1 MSWINHEDFLQ
12 KEFRIKIR
20 KTDSLHWPW
29 VGAAFLWQISE
40 IVGHTNSFS
49 FGELE
54 NLIMWYKTQLSSVPT
69 SVRRGF
75 SLVSFLFTWKVLHT
89 FRFERKLCSTKK
101 ISDRSK
107 RKFWIKDLT
116 LDYYS
121 FEICHLKILVKVRSY
136 WKSLIC
142 HLKIWRGNL
151 ELIFNWNA
159 LPWFPYLTCK
169 REIQRF
175 LLCWPDSSQWV
186 EFYSLGAFQIFIFQR
201 Y

>member
-1 MSWINHEDFLQ
+1 MITRKSDVRTEYKYNVDLQRGSKVLLVGSKEDTNPTFTIIIWKKRDFSPIVNGLSYLNHRNFLQ
-12 KEFRIKIR
+12 KEIRINIR

-89 FRFERKLCSTKK
+89 FFNSKENYAVQKK
-101 ISDRSK
+101 SRIVQREVLNK
-107 RKFWIKDLT
+107 RPHIRL
-116 LDYYS
+116 
-121 FEICHLKILVKVRSY
+121 
-136 WKSLIC
+136 
-142 HLKIWRGNL
+142 
-151 ELIFNWNA
+151 
-159 LPWFPYLTCK
+159 
-169 REIQRF
+169 
-175 LLCWPDSSQWV
+175 
-186 EFYSLGAFQIFIFQR
+186 
-201 Y
+201 